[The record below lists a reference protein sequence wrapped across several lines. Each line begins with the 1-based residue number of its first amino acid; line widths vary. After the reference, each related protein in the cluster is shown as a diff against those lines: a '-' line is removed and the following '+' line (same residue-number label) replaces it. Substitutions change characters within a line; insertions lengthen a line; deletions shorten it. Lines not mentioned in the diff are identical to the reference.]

1 MREVASSCGGVS
13 CRACLYRHV
22 THSLSNIRTDTY
34 THTHR
39 HVTHSSPTHTDT
51 CTHTHTDTCTH
62 SLSTNTRT
70 DTCTHTC
77 TYYSSVPQHELV
89 NLSFAPELVDF
100 SACRGVHSRLS
111 GLHTV
116 NIIFN
121 CMGFSGFWSVSF
133 IVMITWRS
141 SVHI

>member
-1 MREVASSCGGVS
+1 MLQCLKFSLCTA
-13 CRACLYRHV
+13 LYRLRAAMNAGGSFLLWRCFV
-22 THSLSNIRTDTY
+22 PCMSLQTRDTFPLQ
-34 THTHR
+34 HTHR
-39 HVTHSSPTHTDT
+39 HVHTHAQTRDTFLSNTHRHVH
-51 CTHTHTDTCTH
+51 THTHRRAHIPSPPTH
-62 SLSTNTRT
+62 T

-77 TYYSSVPQHELV
+77 TYYLSVPQHELV

-121 CMGFSGFWSVSF
+121 CM
-133 IVMITWRS
+133 
-141 SVHI
+141 